1 MLDLSSSGKRS
12 HSCQNST
19 TLPTLLRASRFFAV
33 EPWLS
38 LVLRNVVFEVR
49 EKDDNPK
56 RQHRNNGTRNC
67 VRYASGNGSRTR

>member
-19 TLPTLLRASRFFAV
+19 TLLRASRIFGV

-56 RQHRNNGTRNC
+56 RQHRNTGTRNC
-67 VRYASGNGSRTR
+67 VRYASGNGSRSR